1 MRCVFYF
8 ALGITAVISG
18 LEAQPPAP
26 QIESIRRDQLKA
38 DVFFLAGDF
47 FRGRLTGTPEYR
59 IAAEYLASR
68 FERLGLKPLAQDGF
82 FHRFDL
88 VLSRLGRDSDNR
100 ITLNAAGRSKAGKL
114 LEDFYPLIFSADGE
128 AEGRLVFAGYGIVA
142 PKLGWNDY
150 SESIKDDIVVVLEGE
165 PGADDPKSP
174 FDGLVTSEYA
184 NAISKTLE
192 AQSRG
197 ASAIV
202 FVNPSHRG
210 KGTRAFPASARA
222 YWPEKPPHL
231 ERYTLASRA
240 ERVRIPVLQ
249 LDPVWVEQAFGKTAG
264 ELKQR
269 AEKPGAFIRSENQS
283 LRVAVA
289 LNRFIV
295 EDRSV
300 VGLLEGGDA
309 QQRQEAVFVT
319 AHYDHNGATAEQ
331 IFPGADDNASGS
343 AAVIEIAEAFVLAAQ
358 SGQRPKRSVIF
369 AIWGSEERCCGP
381 LLGSWAWVE
390 NPDWPLEKTVAVLN
404 MDMIGRNEEVPETGG
419 SKFNGLKPQTAQS
432 NAGSVNLLGWSYSP
446 ELSRMADAANRK
458 IDLRLLRR
466 YDNNRSNLLR
476 RSDQWP
482 FLQRGVPSLFVHTGL
497 HPDYHT
503 PYDRP
508 ERIDYSK
515 MERIT
520 RFVYQLSW
528 DLANADGRPRFL
540 SPRTILP
547 PEAE

>member
-1 MRCVFYF
+1 M
-8 ALGITAVISG
+8 ISG

-540 SPRTILP
+540 SPRTIPP